1 MKKEKWRRSKMILVC
16 ILVLGQVGGR
26 FVSAEPLRGK
36 AFADSD
42 PIDGESVIRTT
53 KELLAGSSDERK
65 RQIAAITADSSHYAP
80 PVLYALS
87 SALFQEGRK
96 DEAAFWFYAGQLR
109 GRFDANRCNDISARQ
124 GVAVLN
130 QTFGTPINQFMF
142 KDLPKLKALIPRV
155 VEWDGTTPYNY
166 DHRWIHLHGIG
177 VMEENGKGGKNTTPS
192 ARREQWAKIA
202 EETRVVYLKQFEKA
216 MELAA
221 KQR

>member
-1 MKKEKWRRSKMILVC
+1 MTCL
-16 ILVLGQVGGR
+16 LVLGQVRGQ
-26 FVSAEPLRGK
+26 FVSADPLPGK

-42 PIDGESVIRTT
+42 PIDGESAIRTT
-53 KELLAGSSDERK
+53 KELLAASSDQRK
-65 RQIAAITADSSHYAP
+65 KQIAAITADSSHYAP

-87 SALFQEGRK
+87 SALFEEGRK

-130 QTFGTPINQFMF
+130 QTFGTPINQYMF

-155 VEWDGTTPYNY
+155 VEWDRTTPYNY
-166 DHRWIHLHGIG
+166 DHRWINLHGIG
-177 VMEENGKGGKNTTPS
+177 VMEEDGKGGKKTTPS
-192 ARREQWAKIA
+192 APREQWAKIA
-202 EETRVVYLKQFEKA
+202 EETRAAYLQQFEKA
-216 MELAA
+216 MELVQ